1 MKLRKPLAVLDLETT
16 GTWVEKD
23 RVVEIGMIKIM
34 PDGTRHEYLQRVNPG
49 MPIPPNVTRIT
60 NITNED
66 VREKPGFKAIAK
78 EALDFIGDCDL
89 AGFNILRFD
98 LPLLEREF
106 YDAGLIFSW
115 RDREIYDAQKIYHI
129 HEKRDLMAAYLLY
142 CGKKLENAHSAL
154 SDAEAAADILDAQIQ
169 RYGDREKGIVSLKDL
184 DYERSSDYFDKE
196 RKFCWWNG
204 ELYPTFGKYG
214 KKKYIQE
221 IARNDREYLEWIL
234 TKDFSA
240 EVKAMIRN
248 ALNGKFPKAQQDD
261 AAPGSANPALPA

>member
-1 MKLRKPLAVLDLETT
+1 MKILRPLVILDLETT

-23 RVVEIGMIKIM
+23 RIVEIGLIKLM
-34 PDGTRHEYLQRVNPG
+34 PGGARTDYIRRVNPG
-49 MPIPPNVTRIT
+49 IPIPPNVSRIT
-60 NITNED
+60 NITDAD
-66 VREKPGFKAIAK
+66 VRDKPAFREIAG
-78 EALDFIGDCDL
+78 EALSFLGDSDL

-98 LPLLEREF
+98 LPLMEREF
-106 YDAGLIFSW
+106 YDAGLSFSW

-154 SDAEAAADILDAQIQ
+154 NDAEAAMDILDAQIRQ
-169 RYGDREKGIVSLKDL
+169 YGSEENGLGSLRDI
-184 DYERSSDYFDKE
+184 DYERSNDYFDKG

-214 KKKYIQE
+214 KKKSLKE
-221 IARNDREYLEWIL
+221 IAGSDREYLEWVL

-240 EVKAMIRN
+240 EVKAMVKD
-248 ALNGKFPKAQQDD
+248 ALGGKFPQVKD
-261 AAPGSANPALPA
+261 GKG